1 MDARSYAVT
10 RTALVNSAPAC
21 VLALSLVLVIVAKT
35 FSEKERERAW
45 WPHVPEL
52 SSSIFALFGMF
63 FITITDS
70 AINTGLA
77 TLGHPNGER
86 SLRAFPYIL
95 TTDDEASSIVSIS
108 ILGGIVWCLGGLVVV
123 LVAMQ
128 MSRTRH
134 VDIWYRRCTL
144 AMTIRYRNESAWWF
158 LMILLQ
164 NCLLALTVSFF
175 EDGAWQATYMG
186 CIFALYAV
194 ALASFQPYFSPLVH
208 YCDLAASVVRALF
221 MVVIPMYSS
230 SGQGEAL
237 VIILAVLLYVPCT
250 FFFSW
255 SLVLLFNFKVRGNPS
270 EVDKVCKD
278 LGGRVTHALFPY
290 SSDLTEVA
298 RLAAGSAWVQHSKI
312 GREVPRVTV

>member
-10 RTALVNSAPAC
+10 RTAVVNSAPGC
-21 VLALSLVLVIVAKT
+21 VLALSLVLFMLAKT
-35 FSEKERERAW
+35 FSGRERELAR

-52 SSSIFALFGMF
+52 ASSLFGLFGMF

-108 ILGGIVWCLGGLVVV
+108 LLGGIVWCFGGLVVV
-123 LVAMQ
+123 LAAMQ
-128 MSRTRH
+128 MARTRNF
-134 VDIWYRRCTL
+134 DIWYRRCTL
-144 AMTIRYRNESAWWF
+144 AVTIRYRKESAWWF

-164 NCLLALTVSFF
+164 NFLLALTLSFF

-194 ALASFQPYFSPLVH
+194 ALASFKPYFSPLVH
-208 YCDLAASVVRALF
+208 YCDLSASVVRALF
-221 MVVIPMYSS
+221 MVVIPMYSF

-237 VIILAVLLYVPCT
+237 VIIFAMLLYFPCIV
-250 FFFSW
+250 FFSW
-255 SLVLLFNFKVRGNPS
+255 SLYLLFNFKVKGIPV
-270 EVDKVCKD
+270 EVDKVCQD
-278 LGGRVTHALFPY
+278 LGGRVTHTLFPD

-298 RLAAGSAWVQHSKI
+298 RRAAGSAWVQHSKI
-312 GREVPRVTV
+312 RREVQQLSV